1 MLAVLSAMVILLY
14 TGLEQ
19 RRQSIEN
26 ATQDVLLLTHTMAEA
41 QNRITQSTR
50 QMLSTLS
57 LLPAIR

>member
-1 MLAVLSAMVILLY
+1 MVILLY